1 MNYTN
6 KEPSLLSSKAR
17 SSGNIYATVAVAI
30 VSVLGSGTQ
39 AQSTV
44 ISNPAPKNNVI
55 TTVTVGSEPFGL
67 VVSPDNKFVYV
78 ANNGDNTVSV
88 INTKTNKVHTTI
100 SSVPSPTHIA
110 VSSDGTKLYVSNDV
124 ASGTVTLVDLS
135 NGNSTQTITGFGSNP
150 YGLAL
155 TPDGTQLWVAN
166 SGGNTIDVVNT
177 RTNAII
183 SSIVVASGPRAVG
196 FTPNGQKA
204 YVSAGHKVYVI
215 DTASKAVTTT
225 IAVGNNPL
233 GLAVTPTGNA
243 VYVIDLHASKDSSN
257 CKVIDTATD
266 TITKVIHMGSG
277 FPGSQPA
284 MLPNGKYLYY
294 PESET
299 GDVTLIST
307 ATNSVVGGLCVRPA
321 GLDRDCS
328 GRHACLCVRRYR
340 RLGYGSGDNAIGL
353 SANPRS
359 ASLLR
364 G

>member
-17 SSGNIYATVAVAI
+17 SLGNIYATVAVAI

-183 SSIVVASGPRAVG
+183 SSIVVA
-196 FTPNGQKA
+196 
-204 YVSAGHKVYVI
+204 
-215 DTASKAVTTT
+215 
-225 IAVGNNPL
+225 
-233 GLAVTPTGNA
+233 
-243 VYVIDLHASKDSSN
+243 
-257 CKVIDTATD
+257 
-266 TITKVIHMGSG
+266 
-277 FPGSQPA
+277 
-284 MLPNGKYLYY
+284 
-294 PESET
+294 
-299 GDVTLIST
+299 
-307 ATNSVVGGLCVRPA
+307 
-321 GLDRDCS
+321 
-328 GRHACLCVRRYR
+328 
-340 RLGYGSGDNAIGL
+340 
-353 SANPRS
+353 
-359 ASLLR
+359 
-364 G
+364 